1 MEKDYIR
8 TPILQTLR
16 KSPIAGL
23 EKHFK
28 YVRTGIKALDKT
40 VKFYLEEDYT
50 NFKKFS
56 EKVCK
61 SEQQADR
68 IKGNIRNHLPKF
80 IFIPIDKGDFLA
92 LLKEADGILDTAED
106 VTVLMD
112 MKRTHIPKDIKTNF
126 KMVMKKALA
135 IVETLSNALDMFN
148 FMLESSFGGKTRE
161 DIKKVIHQIHKLE
174 HESDR
179 IEKKISKQLFN
190 MKKLDP
196 ITVMHLLKITDRMG
210 CIADHAENAG
220 DRIRAMLAK

>member
-1 MEKDYIR
+1 MEKEHIR

-23 EKHFK
+23 ERHFE
-28 YVRTGIKALDKT
+28 YVHTGIHALEKT
-40 VKFYLEEDYT
+40 VKYYIEGDYK
-50 NFKKFS
+50 NFKIYGK
-56 EKVCK
+56 KVCK
-61 SEQQADR
+61 SEERADK

-92 LLKEADGILDTAED
+92 LLKESDGILDTAED
-106 VTVLMD
+106 VVVLMD
-112 MKRTHIPKDIKTNF
+112 MKHSKIPEELKANI
-126 KMVMKKALA
+126 MEVMKKALE
-135 IVETLSNALDMFN
+135 IIETLRKALDMFN

-161 DIKKVIHQIHKLE
+161 EIKKVIHQIHKLE

-179 IEKKISKQLFN
+179 IEKNISKQIFN
-190 MKKLDP
+190 MKQLDP
-196 ITVMHLLKITDRMG
+196 ITVIHLLKITDRMG